1 MRVRLLKRGTKAKKE
16 KFSKILENGKII
28 IKTSDDRIK
37 ILGNEIINEII
48 AEKNNQISNFQINK
62 IDRNTFEII
71 YSDETTKPIN
81 SINQLLD
88 IGVIMANWDEIYI
101 ESKEFDKYIF
111 TTLSYLIFISIA
123 IFLIGFLIGR
133 R

>member
-16 KFSKILENGKII
+16 KFSKILKNGKII

-37 ILGNEIINEII
+37 ILGNEII